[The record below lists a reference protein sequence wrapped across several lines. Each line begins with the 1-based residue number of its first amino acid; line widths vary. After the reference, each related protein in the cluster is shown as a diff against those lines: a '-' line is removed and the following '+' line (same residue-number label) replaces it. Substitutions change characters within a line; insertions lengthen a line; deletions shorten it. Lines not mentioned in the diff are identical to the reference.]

1 MTAGGP
7 TTGSIRDYIS
17 GLEVRVSPE
26 EVNAV
31 QVFSRRLVED
41 FGYSKS
47 HIQTRPQFRVK
58 RRPSETK
65 KSYPV
70 DIAVFSKPR
79 KSDDDL
85 LIVVEC
91 KAPTKQEGR
100 RQLEDYLTL
109 SAAQIGVWFNGD
121 SHLYLRKDYVKGG
134 KVIFSSI
141 PTIPRYGQRI
151 QDIGLYLRK
160 DLRATE
166 QLKSVLRDLRNHLA
180 GNLTGITRDEPLAQ
194 QIINLLFCKVFDE
207 IQKGPDEIVDFRAGV
222 DEDIEQVRARILD
235 LFADVTRRYGD
246 VFTANDSIELDDES
260 IAYSVGELQPYCITE
275 AKRDAVGDAFEVFMG
290 PALRGRGRTVLHS
303 TQRHSD
309 DRRHH

>member
-1 MTAGGP
+1 MPRKSQRSLSEQPQPKADRGDLTAGGP

-41 FGYSKS
+41 FGYPKS

-58 RRPSETK
+58 RRPSDTK

-79 KSDDDL
+79 KTDDDL

-121 SHLYLRKDYVKGG
+121 SHLYLRKDYVKDG

-141 PTIPRYGQRI
+141 PTIPRHGQRI

-180 GNLTGITRDEPLAQ
+180 GNVTGITRDEPLAQ

-207 IQKGPDEIVDFRAGV
+207 IRKGPDEMVDFRAGV

-235 LFADVTRRYGD
+235 LFADV
-246 VFTANDSIELDDES
+246 
-260 IAYSVGELQPYCITE
+260 
-275 AKRDAVGDAFEVFMG
+275 
-290 PALRGRGRTVLHS
+290 RGCPVRC
-303 TQRHSD
+303 
-309 DRRHH
+309 